1 MERVNDNTFSVW
13 SFLSGHRFQNYL
25 YVAAPPSG
33 GGGEAV
39 LWPKCN
45 VRDMQLWS
53 EVYLGSL
60 EMDMSSSMMMMMM
73 MGAEI
78 TTTTT
83 TTGCN
88 GAACPGPPS
97 DDSEPPMTKTRSYG
111 DLQNAAFDAVSSQ
124 FRRSSDP
131 SITVDIM

>member
-13 SFLSGHRFQNYL
+13 SFLSGQRFRNYL
-25 YVAAPPSG
+25 YSGQSAAAG
-33 GGGEAV
+33 GGGDTV

-60 EMDMSSSMMMMMM
+60 EMDMTGEISSGSS
-73 MGAEI
+73 
-78 TTTTT
+78 
-83 TTGCN
+83 
-88 GAACPGPPS
+88 PGPP
-97 DDSEPPMTKTRSYG
+97 DLPGEEPPMTKTRSYG
-111 DLQNAAFDAVSSQ
+111 DLQNAFDGTPSQ

-131 SITVDIM
+131 SITLDM